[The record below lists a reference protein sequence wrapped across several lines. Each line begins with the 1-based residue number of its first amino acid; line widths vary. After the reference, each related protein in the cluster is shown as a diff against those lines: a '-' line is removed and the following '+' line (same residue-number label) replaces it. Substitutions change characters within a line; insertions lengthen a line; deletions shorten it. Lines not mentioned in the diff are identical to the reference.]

1 MKKVSTDSQ
10 DASNSKTALLIVDV
24 QNGVLGKEG
33 ETYQGE
39 KLLTNLEHLIEKAR
53 KAEAPV
59 IYVQHNE
66 PGQLDPNT
74 FKWQIHERLA
84 PKEDELKIQKHH
96 PSSFHD
102 TTLLDELRGLGVN
115 KLVIGGL
122 QTEWCIDA
130 TIRHAFSLGF
140 DVTVVEDGHS
150 TMGTSTLP
158 AEKVVEHH
166 NRIFKG
172 GFASLRKAADIDFNQ

>member
-1 MKKVSTDSQ
+1 MSTDSQ

-24 QNGVLGKEG
+24 QNGVLGKTG

-39 KLLTNLEHLIEKAR
+39 ILLSNLAHLIKKAR
-53 KAEAPV
+53 EADVPV
-59 IYVQHNE
+59 IFVQHVE
-66 PGQLDPNT
+66 PGQLEPNT
-74 FKWQIHERLA
+74 IEWQIHDRLD
-84 PKEDELKIQKHH
+84 PKKNDIKIQKHH

-102 TTLLDELRGLGVN
+102 TVLLEELRKLGVN

-122 QTEWCIDA
+122 QTEWCIDS
-130 TIRHAFSLGF
+130 TVRHAFSLGF

-150 TMGTSTLP
+150 TTDSPILP
-158 AEKVVEHH
+158 AEKVVAHH

-172 GFASLRKAADIDFNQ
+172 GFASLKKAAEIEFK